1 MTDIRQHNRLAWDR
15 QVEKGNRWTQPVSS
29 AEIAAARQGQWTIY
43 LTPTKSVPRHWLNP
57 LPGKRILCLA
67 SGGGQQAPIL
77 AAAGAQVTV
86 LDNSPKQL
94 ARDRFV
100 AEREGLTIHTVE
112 GDMADLSQFPDQSFD
127 LVVHPVSNVFA
138 PQVRPV
144 WREAFRVLRPQGILV
159 AGFTNP
165 IIYLFDFALI
175 ERSGELKVRY
185 ALPYSDIEQLSE
197 EEEQRYREE
206 GIPFEFS
213 HTLEDQIGGQIE
225 AGFVIVG
232 FYEDH
237 DLQGDENP
245 LNHYLPTFIA
255 TRALKP

>member
-1 MTDIRQHNRLAWDR
+1 MNSIRQHNRMAWDR

-29 AEIAAARQGQWTIY
+29 EEIAAARQGFWKIY
-43 LTPTKSVPRHWLNP
+43 LTPTKPVPRHWLEP
-57 LPGKRILCLA
+57 LSGKRVLCLA

-77 AAAGAQVTV
+77 AAAGALVTV

-112 GDMADLSQFPDQSFD
+112 GDMADLSHFADGSFD
-127 LVVHPVSNVFA
+127 LVVHPVSNVFT

-144 WREAFRVLRPQGILV
+144 WREAFRVLRHQGILV
-159 AGFTNP
+159 AGFNNP
-165 IIYLFDFALI
+165 VIYIFDYALL
-175 ERSGELKVRY
+175 ERNGELKVKY
-185 ALPYSDIEQLSE
+185 ALPYSDVEQLSE
-197 EEEQRYREE
+197 EEKQRYRKE

-225 AGFVIVG
+225 AGFAIVG
-232 FYEDH
+232 FYEDY
-237 DLQGDENP
+237 DLESDENP
-245 LNHYLPTFIA
+245 LNRYLPLYIA
-255 TRALKP
+255 TQALKP